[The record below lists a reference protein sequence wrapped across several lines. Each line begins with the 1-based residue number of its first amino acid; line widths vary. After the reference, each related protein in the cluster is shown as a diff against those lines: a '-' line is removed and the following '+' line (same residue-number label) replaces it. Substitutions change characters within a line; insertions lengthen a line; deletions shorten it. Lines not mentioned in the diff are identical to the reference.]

1 MCLTVVS
8 NRKVWQDLLKWGR
21 YQGRCDKAARQIT
34 DVPGYG
40 RALVSWYRLRKRK
53 SQGLVSEKVQRRE
66 GL

>member
-1 MCLTVVS
+1 MSS
-8 NRKVWQDLLKWGR
+8 NRQVYRNLLKWAR

-40 RALVSWYRLRKRK
+40 RAHVSWYRVHKRK
-53 SQGLVSEKVQRRE
+53 MAGLSSKKAQRRE